1 MNFDKTHFMQFT
13 TKNNPQIDVVIS

>member
-1 MNFDKTHFMQFT
+1 MQFT